1 MYRKNNIYWQDV
13 QCASAAQ
20 DSSFLKS
27 KRILVT
33 GAGGLVGS
41 FLVDTLLHLNEQCG
55 YGLQIYALFT
65 SVQSAQQ
72 RFPGRDAQHG
82 FYPLVHDITRPF
94 EPGLTVDY
102 IVHTASNTHPQQY
115 SSTPVDT
122 ILLGMQGTHHVLEL
136 ARQTPG
142 CRVIFCSTYEVY
154 GHRESP
160 RVFHE
165 GEIGEL
171 DFNIPRACYPE
182 SKRLSETLCHAYA
195 AQHGVDVVIA
205 RLGSIFGPSV
215 KLSSSKADVQFLNNV
230 LRGEDITLLSPC
242 TSERSW
248 CYVAD
253 VASALLRLLS
263 SGERGAAYNI
273 ASSHASLRDYAD
285 TLAKLSSTQVI
296 CKDPHATPRYELMLD
311 SAKLRA
317 LGWRPQFSFPEA
329 ISHTYNIKKE
339 ILCSTK

>member
-1 MYRKNNIYWQDV
+1 MYLGNSIYKQDV
-13 QCASAAQ
+13 RLTI
-20 DSSFLKS
+20 DSLDCSFLKG

-41 FLVDTLLHLNEQCG
+41 FLVDALLYLNEQSG
-55 YGLQIYALFT
+55 YGLQIYAVFT
-65 SVQSAQQ
+65 SAQSARL
-72 RFPGRDAQHG
+72 RFPGRDERHG
-82 FYPLVHDITRPF
+82 FHPVVHDITRPF
-94 EPGLTVDY
+94 APGPVVDY
-102 IVHTASNTHPQQY
+102 IVHTASSTHPRQY
-115 SSTPVDT
+115 SEAPVDT
-122 ILLGMQGTHHVLEL
+122 ILLGMQGTNHVLEL
-136 ARQTPG
+136 ARQAPG
-142 CRVIFCSTYEVY
+142 SRVIFCSTYEVY

-160 RVFHE
+160 RMFHE
-165 GEIGEL
+165 GEVGEL

-182 SKRLSETLCHAYA
+182 SKRLSETLCHAYV

-242 TSERSW
+242 TVERSW

-253 VASALLRLLS
+253 VASALLLLLS

-273 ASSHASLRDYAD
+273 ASCHASLRDYAD
-285 TLAKLSSTQVI
+285 ALAQLSGTQVI
-296 CKDPHATPRYELMLD
+296 CKDPTATPRYELMLD
-311 SAKLRA
+311 CTKLRA

-329 ISHTYNIKKE
+329 ISHTYNIKK
-339 ILCSTK
+339 SYA